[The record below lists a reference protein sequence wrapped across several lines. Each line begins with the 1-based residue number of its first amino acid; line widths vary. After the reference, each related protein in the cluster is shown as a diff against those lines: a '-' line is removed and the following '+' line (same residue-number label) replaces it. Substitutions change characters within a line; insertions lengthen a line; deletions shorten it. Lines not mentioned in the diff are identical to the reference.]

1 MTGLNENMNWMVVKG
16 IYTAP
21 WVERYIWSYYW
32 GTNIMLTVGFG
43 DVVASTYQ
51 EAICL
56 IFIETVSCL
65 ALAYNINCVGSL
77 ISNIRAQDIEKSRN
91 FKIFKKLILKN
102 NLPEE
107 LSWRINNYIE
117 ESINI
122 KKKFSLEEEKHFI
135 EKLPNGFKKE
145 VLKES
150 NKHIF
155 DKLPFFHNLMEKTLY
170 SLAEKIE
177 MCIYHPEEIIQPLED
192 NYHLFILKAGEIGYV
207 SKKNESRHFNRVIDV
222 RKVAQEDNPFLINLH
237 FITKRR
243 PNFEVKSL
251 VYSVLY
257 HLEFEKLIAILEE
270 SPMDY
275 ELYSYLR
282 DKNKNVIDELEVFP
296 CEYCKTKHT
305 KFNCPKLH
313 FIPITQHVINKHLR
327 AYSIG
332 KNSRNKHTV
341 FRKKYEH
348 VFFTYQSLENYH
360 SN

>member
-1 MTGLNENMNWMVVKG
+1 
-16 IYTAP
+16 
-21 WVERYIWSYYW
+21 
-32 GTNIMLTVGFG
+32 MLTVGFG
-43 DVVASTYQ
+43 DIVASTYQ

-65 ALAYNINCVGSL
+65 ALAYNINCVGAL

-135 EKLPNGFKKE
+135 EKLPNGFKKD

-155 DKLPFFHNLMEKTLY
+155 DRLTFFHNLMEKTLY

-222 RKVAQEDNPFLINLH
+222 RRVTQEENPLPDQPALH
-237 FITKRR
+237 HQAT
-243 PNFEVKSL
+243 
-251 VYSVLY
+251 
-257 HLEFEKLIAILEE
+257 A
-270 SPMDY
+270 
-275 ELYSYLR
+275 
-282 DKNKNVIDELEVFP
+282 
-296 CEYCKTKHT
+296 
-305 KFNCPKLH
+305 
-313 FIPITQHVINKHLR
+313 
-327 AYSIG
+327 
-332 KNSRNKHTV
+332 
-341 FRKKYEH
+341 
-348 VFFTYQSLENYH
+348 
-360 SN
+360 